1 MRVAILGGGI
11 TGLTAGYLLAKK
23 GHSVTI
29 FEKEKILG
37 GLASGFNPPNSATS
51 DVTGGWDWPL
61 ERAYHHLFANDDD
74 ILSFAKEVGFDQIYF
89 QEPITAS
96 MYEKPNYKIQISNN
110 KFNLYPLDTP
120 VDFLQFPRLSPIQKI
135 RAGAI
140 LAGLKLSPF
149 LSLYEKQ
156 TAKEFLKKT
165 MGNDT
170 WNIMWESLF
179 RKKFGKYAGNILAS
193 FIWAR
198 IKKRT
203 KKLGYIR
210 GGFQAFVDYLEKVNN
225 EKGVVIKKGTGVGD
239 IKKTGNTFVV
249 NSQEFDSVISTLPTM
264 LMTKITQNI
273 FPDIYLKK
281 FEKLHY
287 LHAVNLII
295 ESKEPLFEKEY
306 WINVCS
312 EELPIMVLVQHTN
325 FIDKKNYNGNH
336 ILYIGNYVDKD
347 HKLLKMGNEEI
358 LHYFL
363 PYLKKI
369 NTKYQIFDTKYYL
382 FKAPFAQPIFDK
394 DFLQNKPDFKTPVKN
409 FFIANLDMTYPYDR
423 GTNYAVKLGRE
434 VSSLL

>member
-1 MRVAILGGGI
+1 MYKFHLHYNITKMRVAILGGGI

-96 MYEKPNYKIQISNN
+96 MYEK
-110 KFNLYPLDTP
+110 
-120 VDFLQFPRLSPIQKI
+120 
-135 RAGAI
+135 
-140 LAGLKLSPF
+140 
-149 LSLYEKQ
+149 Q

-210 GGFQAFVDYLEKVNN
+210 GGFQAFV
-225 EKGVVIKKGTGVGD
+225 
-239 IKKTGNTFVV
+239 
-249 NSQEFDSVISTLPTM
+249 
-264 LMTKITQNI
+264 
-273 FPDIYLKK
+273 
-281 FEKLHY
+281 
-287 LHAVNLII
+287 
-295 ESKEPLFEKEY
+295 
-306 WINVCS
+306 
-312 EELPIMVLVQHTN
+312 
-325 FIDKKNYNGNH
+325 
-336 ILYIGNYVDKD
+336 
-347 HKLLKMGNEEI
+347 
-358 LHYFL
+358 
-363 PYLKKI
+363 
-369 NTKYQIFDTKYYL
+369 
-382 FKAPFAQPIFDK
+382 
-394 DFLQNKPDFKTPVKN
+394 
-409 FFIANLDMTYPYDR
+409 
-423 GTNYAVKLGRE
+423 
-434 VSSLL
+434 